1 MSIGRAK
8 TNRHLALP
16 PSSMPELLR
25 VLPCLAQRPGLRP
38 HLTDNPG
45 YCTNDYLELR
55 TIQGGF
61 PRPWLGCRAG
71 LDALGVTSDG
81 RVKGCVA
88 LPDQCTE
95 GNVREESLAAIW
107 NDPVD
112 FATTAATRLGNCRGR
127 APTVNRPRAAGA
139 AVRPPPS
146 PSTGGQTP
154 VCIAFDCAKALPL
167 GNAISRDC
175 VLSIMDARLPFN
187 WQS

>member
-71 LDALGVTSDG
+71 LDGLGVTSDG
-81 RVKGCVA
+81 RVKA
-88 LPDQCTE
+88 
-95 GNVREESLAAIW
+95 
-107 NDPVD
+107 PVD

-127 APTVNRPRAAGA
+127 APTVNRPRTAGA
-139 AVRPPPS
+139 AAWPPPS

-154 VCIAFDCAKALPL
+154 VSTAFDCTKVDT
-167 GNAISRDC
+167 R
-175 VLSIMDARLPFN
+175 LSFN